1 MFRAMPGSPT
11 LVAER
16 YRLLE
21 QLGSG
26 GMGRVWHGWD
36 EILGRDVAIKEIVP
50 PEVLTEQERN
60 DVRRRTLREAR
71 AAARLSHPNVVRM
84 YDVFES
90 GERPWIVMEYVPAR
104 SLHEVLVADGPLD
117 PARVAGIGLGVLAA
131 LRAPHRAGVF
141 HRDVKPS
148 NVLLTND

>member
-1 MFRAMPGSPT
+1 MEPAMSVTPT

-21 QLGSG
+21 QVGSG

-36 EILGRDVAIKEIVP
+36 EVLGRDVAIKEIVP
-50 PEVLTEQERN
+50 PLSLAGEEREGIQ
-60 DVRRRTLREAR
+60 RRTLREAR

-90 GERPWIVMEYVPAR
+90 GDRPWLVMEYVPSR
-104 SLHEVLVADGPLD
+104 S
-117 PARVAGIGLGVLAA
+117 
-131 LRAPHRAGVF
+131 
-141 HRDVKPS
+141 
-148 NVLLTND
+148 